1 MEKVCST
8 LKALERRIGLRRD
21 ATRAPIQGPEWQGA
35 ASPPPQ
41 TQTQTPPDLSLLT
54 AKIGL
59 DNGVHFTPSLTM
71 SNGSERI
78 RTSYLSDYS
87 FALNK
92 TKTIKSFALPNNSNV
107 VALAITPGL
116 VLSTC

>member
-59 DNGVHFTPSLTM
+59 DNGVHCKGMPFS
-71 SNGSERI
+71 I
-78 RTSYLSDYS
+78 RRKWTATRRKWNRTCPCLI
-87 FALNK
+87 A
-92 TKTIKSFALPNNSNV
+92 SNV
-107 VALAITPGL
+107 PKVSFR
-116 VLSTC
+116 LSAQLYG